1 MVFNVHCLYYQNVLH
16 DFTIKNRRYVFMLP
30 PLPPMTTNFV
40 LILDF
45 REYIASTASCKFM
58 SSTKMLYTLIR
69 NSLTNTC
76 LCTYMINKNK
86 CHLMCFL
93 FINSMFQLEKQAWD

>member
-1 MVFNVHCLYYQNVLH
+1 
-16 DFTIKNRRYVFMLP
+16 MLP
-30 PLPPMTTNFV
+30 LLPPMTTIFLLV
-40 LILDF
+40 SDF
-45 REYIASTASCKFM
+45 QEYIASTTSCKFM

-86 CHLMCFL
+86 CHMMCSFL
-93 FINSMFQLEKQAWD
+93 INSMFQLEE